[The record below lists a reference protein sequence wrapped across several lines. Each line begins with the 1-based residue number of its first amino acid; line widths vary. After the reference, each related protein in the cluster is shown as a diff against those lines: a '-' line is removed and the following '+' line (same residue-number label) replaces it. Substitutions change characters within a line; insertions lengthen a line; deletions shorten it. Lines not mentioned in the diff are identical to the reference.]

1 MLKQLSI
8 ENYALIR
15 SVSLTFESGFT
26 VITGETGAGKS
37 ILLGALGL
45 LLGHRAE
52 TQVLFDKDKKCIVEA
67 VFEIRRPEVSR
78 ILAENDLDE
87 AEDGT
92 LLLRREITAA
102 GKSRAFVNDTPC
114 GLPVLKELSA
124 YLVDIHSQHKTM
136 DMVRPSFL
144 LEIVDGYIPEEKRV
158 EAEYRPL
165 YRRYVQVQVELER
178 LKAVRQAWE
187 REQDY
192 WRFLYEELQ
201 AMQLR
206 AEEQAELEA
215 VLAQQQHAE
224 QIKTAMEAAR
234 MAWNQSED
242 GLEGRLSAIV
252 QHLRKVAA
260 YHAGLQA
267 ALPRWESAL
276 IELNDLQGDL
286 RNWSG
291 ALEFSAEEKA
301 ATEERLNRIY
311 ALETKHKVR
320 TVAELIALRDETA
333 LKLQAEDGRAEEQ
346 VRLETESA
354 ELTAAL
360 SALADRW
367 RVARREAGAALIR
380 KTEEALADLAM
391 PDATLVLQWEAEAE
405 FGPHGKD
412 RVRLLFNANRG
423 GVPAELGKVA
433 SGGELSRLML
443 AIKSVIHE
451 NSLINCLIL
460 DEIDTGVSGETAA
473 KMAGMMRRMSQYMQ
487 VISITHLPQIAA
499 KAEAHYRVSKQVEA
513 DRSLSRIEKLDAAAH
528 RQTIAAMISN
538 GAPTRE
544 ALEAADVLMNG
555 ERS

>member
-52 TQVLFDKDKKCIVEA
+52 TQVLFDKEKKCIVEA
-67 VFEIRRPEVSR
+67 VFELRRPEVSR

-87 AEDGT
+87 SNDGT
-92 LLLRREITAA
+92 LLLRREITPS

-114 GLPVLKELSA
+114 GLPVLKALSG
-124 YLVDIHSQHKTM
+124 YLVDIHSQHQTM
-136 DMVRPSFL
+136 EMVRPSFL
-144 LEIVDGYIPEEKRV
+144 LELVDGYIPEEKRV
-158 EAEYRPL
+158 AESYAPL
-165 YRRYVQVQVELER
+165 YKRYVQVRDELER
-178 LKAVRQAWE
+178 LKVARQAWE

-192 WRFLYEELQ
+192 WHFLYEELQ

-206 AEEQAELEA
+206 EEEQTELEA
-215 VLAQQQHAE
+215 VLARQQHAE
-224 QIKTAMEAAR
+224 QIKKAMEAAQI
-234 MAWNQSED
+234 AWNQGED
-242 GLEGRLSAIV
+242 GMESRLSAMV
-252 QHLRKVAA
+252 QHLRKVAV
-260 YHAGLQA
+260 YHADLQA

-276 IELNDLQGDL
+276 IELNDLQSDL
-286 RNWSG
+286 RSWSG
-291 ALEFSAEEKA
+291 ALDFSPEEKA
-301 ATEERLNRIY
+301 ATEDRLNRIY
-311 ALETKHKVR
+311 ALETKYKVR
-320 TVAELIALRDETA
+320 TVTDLIALRDDTA
-333 LKLQAEDGRAEEQ
+333 QKLQMADGRSEEQ
-346 VRLETESA
+346 LRLETESA
-354 ELTAAL
+354 ELAASLETL
-360 SALADRW
+360 SLQW
-367 RVARREAGAALIR
+367 REARQAAGEALVG

-391 PDATLVLQWEAEAE
+391 PDATLVLQWEAEAG

-423 GVPAELGKVA
+423 GEPADLGKVA

-443 AIKSVIHE
+443 AIKSVIHA
-451 NSLINCLIL
+451 NSVINCLVF

-473 KMAGMMRRMSQYMQ
+473 RMAGMMKRMAHYMQ

-499 KAEAHYRVSKQVEA
+499 RADAHYRVSKQVLA

-544 ALEAADVLMNG
+544 ALDAADVLM
-555 ERS
+555 RS